1 MTKVKLISWIS
12 CSRCHF
18 IKGPLQSRAEKNG
31 YEFEE
36 IDVSNASPD
45 LIEWATQL
53 PVIWIDWEQIEY
65 EKAIEMITKW

>member
-1 MTKVKLISWIS
+1 MITLISGPT
-12 CSRCHF
+12 CMRCHF
-18 IKGPLQSRAEKNG
+18 IKPHLEKYAETHWM
-31 YEFEE
+31 EFRE

>member
-1 MTKVKLISWIS
+1 M
-12 CSRCHF
+12 
-18 IKGPLQSRAEKNG
+18 
-31 YEFEE
+31 EFRE

-65 EKAIEMITKW
+65 EKAIEMITK

>member
-1 MTKVKLISWIS
+1 MITLISGPT
-12 CSRCHF
+12 CMRCHF
-18 IKGPLQSRAEKNG
+18 LKWPLQSYAEKNWM
-31 YEFEE
+31 EFRE

>member
-1 MTKVKLISWIS
+1 M
-12 CSRCHF
+12 
-18 IKGPLQSRAEKNG
+18 QSRAEKNG

-53 PVIWIDWEQIEY
+53 PVIWVDWEQIEY